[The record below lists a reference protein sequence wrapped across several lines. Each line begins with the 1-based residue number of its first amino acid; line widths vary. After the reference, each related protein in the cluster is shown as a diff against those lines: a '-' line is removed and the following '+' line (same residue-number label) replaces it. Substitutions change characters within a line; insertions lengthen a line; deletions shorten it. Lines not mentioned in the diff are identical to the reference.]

1 MENIS
6 FRTTVLPL
14 SDRLFRLALRITMN
28 RAEAEDVVQDTLMKV
43 WEQRKDWEQI
53 KNLEAFAI
61 ATCRNRAL
69 DIVKRA
75 GRNTASLEVVDKRQH
90 TTDSGLQSLEA
101 REQISLVRQIMNELP
116 ELQRTIMMLRDIEGK
131 TYQEI
136 AEALDISETQVK
148 VYLHRA
154 RTKVKE
160 RIKDPL

>member
-43 WEQRKDWEQI
+43 WEQRKEWEQI

-90 TTDSGLQSLEA
+90 TTDNGLQSLEA
-101 REQISLVRQIMNELP
+101 REQISLVRQIMDELP
-116 ELQRTIMMLRDIEGK
+116 ELQRTIMVLRDIEGK